1 MIQVFDPKVI
11 SNESMKF
18 DDPKVIVLRSSMIHR
33 KIQLEVW
40 TFIKS
45 TVILLSSMVM
55 FCGAV
60 KPVYMTLAP
69 RES

>member
-45 TVILLSSMVM
+45 TVIPPSTMVLSSGV
-55 FCGAV
+55 V
-60 KPVYMTLAP
+60 KPVCMTLAP
-69 RES
+69 RYC